1 MIYLE
6 TASVLDAEGKG
17 TTVQRGGVDYCY
29 KVRITRGIFEKE
41 LSEFMHDRMIEAG
54 YCVDDRFV
62 QWKEES
68 QARGVSTGFEDTET
82 YVLRHVNLQE
92 HSKLTQTEENIL
104 EKSVYDDFKKVYAQ
118 AKRDFFMSIT
128 ICR

>member
-1 MIYLE
+1 
-6 TASVLDAEGKG
+6 
-17 TTVQRGGVDYCY
+17 
-29 KVRITRGIFEKE
+29 
-41 LSEFMHDRMIEAG
+41 MIEAG
-54 YCVDDRFV
+54 YCVDDKFV

-92 HSKLTQTEENIL
+92 HSKLTQTEEDIL

-118 AKRDFFMSIT
+118 AKEGVREQQYKYKLRIT
-128 ICR
+128 